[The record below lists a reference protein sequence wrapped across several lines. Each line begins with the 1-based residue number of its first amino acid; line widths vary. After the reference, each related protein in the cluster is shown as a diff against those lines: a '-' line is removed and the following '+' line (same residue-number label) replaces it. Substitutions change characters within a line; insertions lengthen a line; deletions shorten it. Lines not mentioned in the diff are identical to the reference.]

1 MTTTVRPY
9 RGVSAQDRVAERRA
23 NLIEACL
30 DLVGEHGPV
39 PITVEAICQRAGLT
53 KRYFYESFRDRDAAM
68 FEILDGLL
76 QTIEHGVLT
85 SVRDA
90 APLDRSRIMV
100 ELIVSS
106 LQEDPRK
113 ARLYAEANAVEA
125 LRLHREQAMERYVV
139 LLREVVLPFADH
151 SDQTRVARDVIS
163 RVIVHGSTATIAAW
177 LSGGFVA
184 ARADLVDGI
193 IAGGMAA
200 AGAVEVHTI
209 S

>member
-53 KRYFYESFRDRDAAM
+53 KRYFYESFRDRDAAL

-76 QTIEHGVLT
+76 QTIEQGVLAA
-85 SVRDA
+85 VRDA
-90 APLDRSRIMV
+90 TPIDRSRVMV

-106 LQEDPRK
+106 LQADPRK

-125 LRLHREQAMERYVV
+125 LRVHREEAMERYVV
-139 LLREVVLPFADH
+139 LLREVVLPFEDH
-151 SDQTRVARDVIS
+151 GDATRLRRDIIS
-163 RVIVHGSTATIAAW
+163 RVIVHGSTSTIAAW
-177 LSGGFVA
+177 LAGGFVA
-184 ARADLVDGI
+184 SRQDLVDGV

-200 AGAVEVHTI
+200 AKGV
-209 S
+209 

>member
-1 MTTTVRPY
+1 MTSTTVRPY

-23 NLIEACL
+23 SLIEACL

-53 KRYFYESFRDRDAAM
+53 KRYFYESFRDRDAAL

-76 QTIEHGVLT
+76 LEIERGVLAA
-85 SVRDA
+85 VRDA
-90 APLDRSRIMV
+90 APSDRSRVMV

-106 LQEDPRK
+106 LQADPRK

-125 LRLHREQAMERYVV
+125 LRVHREAAMERYVV

-151 SDQTRVARDVIS
+151 SDATRLRRDIIS
-163 RVIVHGSTATIAAW
+163 RVIVHGSTSTIAAW
-177 LSGGFVA
+177 LAGGFVA
-184 ARADLVDGI
+184 SREDVVDGV

-200 AGAVEVHTI
+200 AAAV
-209 S
+209 